1 MSLLQ
6 VENVRVKYGQVEA
19 LHGVDL
25 KLNEGEFVG
34 IIGRNGAGKT
44 TTMRTIAGV
53 HPLAQGSIR
62 FDGKRIDQLKA
73 HQIVELGIAMV
84 PEGRRI
90 FADLTVLENLKL
102 GAFNRYLRRE
112 DRHRIESSLEKQFA
126 LFPILKERAGQLG
139 GTLSGGQQEMLAIGR
154 ALMSEP
160 RLLLLDEPSMGLA
173 PIVVSR
179 VLEAV
184 SHLHQAGVTVLIV
197 EQKAFLTLKLVQRA
211 YVLNN
216 GLIVKSGTG
225 QELLGDPEIHA
236 AYLGEQ
242 TGALAT

>member
-1 MSLLQ
+1 MSFLR
-6 VENVRVKYGQVEA
+6 VENIRVKYGQVEA
-19 LHGVDL
+19 LHGIDL
-25 KLNEGEFVG
+25 ELGEGEFVG
-34 IIGRNGAGKT
+34 IIGRNGAGKS

-53 HPLAQGSIR
+53 HPLAQGAIR

-84 PEGRRI
+84 PEGRKI

-102 GAFNRYLRRE
+102 GAFSRYRRKE
-112 DRHRIESSLEKQFA
+112 DRHRIERSLEKQFT
-126 LFPILKERAGQLG
+126 LFPILRERAGQLG

-160 RLLLLDEPSMGLA
+160 RLLLLDEPSMGLS
-173 PIVVSR
+173 PIVVGQ
-179 VLEAV
+179 VLDAV
-184 SHLHQAGVTVLIV
+184 SRLHQTGVSVLIV

-236 AYLGEQ
+236 TYLGEQ
-242 TGALAT
+242 TGALAI